1 MHFQISKLANE
12 YCTECGGS
20 GMVEKIVCGCVIS
33 KYKQKKEEYHLTLS

>member
-20 GMVEKIVCGCVIS
+20 GMVEKEVCECVQENL
-33 KYKQKKEEYHLTLS
+33 KAKQREFHLV